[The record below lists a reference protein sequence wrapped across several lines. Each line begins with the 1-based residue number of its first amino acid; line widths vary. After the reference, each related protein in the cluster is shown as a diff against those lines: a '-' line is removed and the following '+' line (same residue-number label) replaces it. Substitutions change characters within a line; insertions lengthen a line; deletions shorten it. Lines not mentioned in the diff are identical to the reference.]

1 MTGIPMQDDTKVLD
15 PLMAYVEGRISGGQ
29 HFEVE
34 GSILLTFLV
43 DIDIVFFVVFF
54 CSLDWLLAWLIAW
67 LVDWL
72 IVLWSDFIHLFAGGL
87 CFCKKLIPWE
97 DSCDYKH
104 GSSHLMSTYILLLYS
119 SRSTLKRMQTWCLF
133 GQDISSTS
141 RTVPPSD
148 FNLLHCG
155 LCVPWNSGPLRK
167 FGGMGDNMYH
177 AHETI
182 PHLRS

>member
-1 MTGIPMQDDTKVLD
+1 MRRHDRHPHARWYQGFGPSDGVCRRQEQRQPTFW
-15 PLMAYVEGRISGGQ
+15 SGG
-29 HFEVE
+29 EY
-34 GSILLTFLV
+34 LV
-43 DIDIVFFVVFF
+43 DFFGWYCLFLVVFF
-54 CSLDWLLAWLIAW
+54 CSF
-67 LVDWL
+67 DWL
-72 IVLWSDFIHLFAGGL
+72 IRLYSPVSWQTVL
-87 CFCKKLIPWE
+87 KKRSSSRNLGE

-104 GSSHLMSTYILLLYS
+104 GSSHSIYCTYILLLYA

-177 AHETI
+177 SHETMA
-182 PHLRS
+182 HLRS